1 MLVKIANAGP
11 GTGRAGAEK
20 ERIRHM
26 KVRKEKTLATKM
38 AISLVAGLT
47 AGLLFLFLREH
58 LNSSGQEAVWTTIN
72 DLLFQDIT
80 AAGASSALGLFYL
93 AGQMFIRALQLV
105 IVPMVFT
112 SITLA
117 IGQISDTSTLG
128 RISFKCIKGFLICSF
143 FALLMACVCGIVF
156 YNMGVFHVAVDGLES
171 VSGSQGANP
180 LLVVLNIIPSNIAST
195 FSSNTAVLAVVF
207 LAVSLGLCMK
217 TLGEEKTATLRK
229 LIQELNDVVI
239 VFLNFVVSKFGPVAI
254 FMLLTRTFASYGV
267 EHLKPAVAYVI
278 LTVVLLL
285 IFLIIG
291 YPAFIAIFAHL
302 DPFKFAKKITR
313 VAVFGFSTSSSAATL
328 PLNVKTT
335 VEELGVDEKIASF
348 VLPLGMTINMNG
360 TAIMQVIAT
369 LFIAGCAGYSIS
381 FTQLV
386 VIALLVQEI
395 NIAVILIA
403 LFGACLGFIPYNMN
417 PAKIF
422 MGDTGSTFL
431 GYILATL
438 SVTGLFKLYA
448 IISFAVPFLILGL
461 PIFDIC
467 FAFLRRIARG
477 QNPMV
482 ADRGHVHHRLI
493 DMGFS
498 QKQAVAIAYML
509 TGILGLAAVLL
520 TSSGEL
526 KALILIAAIFIV
538 SAIGFKLIFSKND
551 PAEDASS
558 PEPEEKQEEPHE

>member
-1 MLVKIANAGP
+1 MLVKIANAGS
-11 GTGRAGAEK
+11 GTGRAGAGK

-143 FALLMACVCGIVF
+143 FALLLACVCGIVF
-156 YNMGVFHVAVDGLES
+156 YNMGVFHIAVDGLES
-171 VSGSQGANP
+171 VSGSAGSNP
-180 LLVVLNIIPSNIAST
+180 LLVVLNVIPSNIAST

-278 LTVVLLL
+278 LTVALLL

-369 LFIAGCAGYSIS
+369 LFIA
-381 FTQLV
+381 
-386 VIALLVQEI
+386 LL
-395 NIAVILIA
+395 ALIA
-403 LFGACLGFIPYNMN
+403 SAGTPAAPGSGAIILFTILSG
-417 PAKIF
+417 
-422 MGDTGSTFL
+422 L
-431 GYILATL
+431 GYVNDAAMLAYSLILAINRPIEML
-438 SVTGLFKLYA
+438 VTALNVVGDSATSIY
-448 IISFAVPFLILGL
+448 
-461 PIFDIC
+461 
-467 FAFLRRIARG
+467 
-477 QNPMV
+477 V
-482 ADRGHVHHRLI
+482 AKSEG
-493 DMGFS
+493 
-498 QKQAVAIAYML
+498 
-509 TGILGLAAVLL
+509 VL
-520 TSSGEL
+520 
-526 KALILIAAIFIV
+526 
-538 SAIGFKLIFSKND
+538 N
-551 PAEDASS
+551 EDVYNA
-558 PEPEEKQEEPHE
+558 